1 MSKLVR
7 NITDYSIAMTAFYFV
22 LFWAV
27 IAACITI
34 TVL

>member
-7 NITDYSIAMTAFYFV
+7 NITHYSVTMAAFYFV

-27 IAACITI
+27 VLACITI